1 MERYYRQNDA
11 SEHLLLQALAY
22 DRAGDVYNAVKL
34 YKRVIRMAPDWS
46 APFSFLSLIYKQ
58 RNEWQPSLHYS
69 QKAVENNPFDEAA
82 WRNLGIA
89 ATALKRWELAK
100 KAWHQLGFKISKNK
114 KKPALNPSP
123 IIVRLNPNTK
133 PEVVLAKRIDPA
145 RARIQSVPQPSSKHG
160 FQDLILFDNNPNG
173 YHYVGGKKFP
183 VFDALE
189 MIRPSVYFT
198 FAVEL
203 LTDSIEDVLILEKLC
218 HEANLGFDNWSN
230 AYRMTKN
237 AKENGGESY
246 DISAFPATEKEQFLV
261 AIGAEKDA
269 EVLEILEAWKVISLK
284 NFGRIQR
291 F

>member
-160 FQDLILFDNNPNG
+160 FQDLILFDNKPNG

-203 LTDSIEDVLILEKLC
+203 LTDSMKDVLTLEKLC
-218 HEANLGFDNWSN
+218 QEANLGFDNWSN

-246 DISAFPATEKEQFLV
+246 DISAFPSTEKEQFLV
-261 AIGAEKDA
+261 AIGAEKDS
-269 EVLEILEAWKVISLK
+269 EVVEILEAWQVISLK